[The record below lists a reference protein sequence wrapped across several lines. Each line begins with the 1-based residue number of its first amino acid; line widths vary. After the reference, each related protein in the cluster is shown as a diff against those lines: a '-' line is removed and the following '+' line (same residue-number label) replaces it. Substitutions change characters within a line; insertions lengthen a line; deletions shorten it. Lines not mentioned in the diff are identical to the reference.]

1 MKKLIK
7 VFTATLIGA
16 AVLSSVSCAFFDV
29 EDDNTKVVY
38 KSDIKSISIGKKDL
52 TLKWND
58 EFDKTDSKIPDTTKW
73 KYQTGKNGW
82 GNNEVQNY
90 IDNTNEAKTA
100 VVGDGVLTIKAYNE
114 GGEWKSARMN
124 SKQSFKYGYYE
135 ASLKVTDERGLWPA
149 FWMMP
154 QNSEYGNWPKSGEI
168 DIMENAPS
176 KCGDHVAFS
185 TLHAQ
190 GHSAGNGAGIGK
202 KSFGEDFNQK
212 FHKFGILWE
221 ENKITCFYDGESV
234 GSYTND
240 GTGPTNWP
248 YDKEFYFILN
258 LAVGGNLGGQGY
270 NSAKTYEFLVDY
282 VRVYQ

>member
-16 AVLSSVSCAFFDV
+16 AVLSSVSCAFFKM
-29 EDDNTKVVY
+29 DDEGSTVNQK
-38 KSDIKSISIGKKDL
+38 DIQTITINDKTLK
-52 TLKWND
+52 LKWND

-135 ASLKVTDERGLWPA
+135 ASLKVTDQKGLWPA

-154 QNSEYGNWPKSGEI
+154 QDSEYGNWPKSGEI

-176 KCGDHVAFS
+176 TCGNHVAFS

-190 GHSAGNGAGIGK
+190 GHYAGNGAGIGK

-240 GTGPTNWP
+240 GTGPDNWP
-248 YDKEFYFILN
+248 YNKEFYFILN

-270 NSAKTYEFLVDY
+270 DSAKTYEFLVDY

>member
-38 KSDIKSISIGKKDL
+38 KSDIKSISIGKKNL

-58 EFDKTDSKIPDTTKW
+58 EFDYSVVPDTKKW

-114 GGEWKSARMN
+114 GGEWKSARVN

-154 QNSEYGNWPKSGEI
+154 QNSEYGNWPASGEI

-176 KCGDHVAFS
+176 TCGNHVAFS

-190 GHSAGNGAGIGK
+190 GHYAGNGAGIGK
-202 KSFGEDFNQK
+202 KSFGEDFNKK

-240 GTGPTNWP
+240 GTGPDNWP

-270 NSAKTYEFLVDY
+270 DSAKTYEFLVDY

>member
-16 AVLSSVSCAFFDV
+16 AVLSSVSCVFFKMDDEGSTV
-29 EDDNTKVVY
+29 EATESTVKID
-38 KSDIKSISIGKKDL
+38 GKTL
-52 TLKWND
+52 HLKWYD
-58 EFDKTDSKIPDTTKW
+58 EFDRTDSKIPDTTKW
-73 KYQTGKNGW
+73 KYQTGAGGW

-100 VVGDGVLTIKAYNE
+100 VVENGVLKIKAYNE

-135 ASLKVTDERGLWPA
+135 ASLKVTDQKGLWPA

-176 KCGDHVAFS
+176 TCGNHVAFS

-190 GHSAGNGAGIGK
+190 GHYAGNGAGIGK

-240 GTGPTNWP
+240 GTGYTNWP

-270 NSAKTYEFLVDY
+270 DSAKTYEFLVDY